1 MSHPD
6 LITIHIAYHP
16 QNLCPKISALLKI
29 SHISAFSFDKLDFLY
44 MPTYSRPGSNVFYAL
59 RYGNEITALRLA
71 IVNSVKPCGQRSS
84 TNFTYYMWKTFVYY
98 FTNYVMVVLPSRT
111 SGNKIL
117 YTRYYK
123 AEIAGEN
130 SRTCKMRVSKLR
142 ELHVFYK
149 FGCKKPNSCTCII
162 CCKQPISLK
171 TAAIKQWC
179 VLIIYIFQYLS
190 IFRATI
196 SRLKCG

>member
-1 MSHPD
+1 MSHPY

-130 SRTCKMRVSKLR
+130 SRTFKMCICNIWDLLMSYNV
-142 ELHVFYK
+142 
-149 FGCKKPNSCTCII
+149 GCKKPDPCSCII
-162 CCKQPISLK
+162 FKTVKLSVFISCNYTILH
-171 TAAIKQWC
+171 
-179 VLIIYIFQYLS
+179 VIISYISFN
-190 IFRATI
+190 A
-196 SRLKCG
+196 